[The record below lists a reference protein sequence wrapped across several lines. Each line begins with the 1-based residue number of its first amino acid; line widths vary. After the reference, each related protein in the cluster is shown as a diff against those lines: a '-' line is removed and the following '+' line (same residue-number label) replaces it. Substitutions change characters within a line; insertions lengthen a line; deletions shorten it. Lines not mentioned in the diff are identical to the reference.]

1 MMVCVLNLMHQLI
14 LFVEEK
20 TSPGFA
26 STAATK
32 HKTFAEKE
40 SIRHKINAAKR
51 LIAPAVRKIAADN
64 NVC

>member
-1 MMVCVLNLMHQLI
+1 MHQLI
-14 LFVEEK
+14 RFVEEK
-20 TSPGFA
+20 TSGFA

-40 SIRHKINAAKR
+40 SIRNKINAAKR

-64 NVC
+64 NVY